1 MIPISPVP
9 ARAIGPVYHVCDML
23 GTTIPNAAQKV
34 NTAANPGGR
43 CAAWSQR
50 DTSYASHVRRKTKCS
65 HSTIA
70 AKMEDQYPITP
81 VSEVGISEWAGGM
94 RRKRRTKHVNEGG
107 VEALR
112 ADDGHWDKANKAIS
126 NLQYKAVRWYL
137 HSFRDDDKNIS
148 RYTRKKRGDRHCAYA
163 CHENY

>member
-23 GTTIPNAAQKV
+23 GTTIPNAAQNA

-70 AKMEDQYPITP
+70 AKMDDQYPITP
-81 VSEVGISEWAGGM
+81 ASGVGISARAGVT
-94 RRKRRTKHVNEGG
+94 RRKARTKHVDESG

-112 ADDGHWDKANKAIS
+112 ADDGDGDKSTKAIS
-126 NLQYKAVRWYL
+126 NL
-137 HSFRDDDKNIS
+137 
-148 RYTRKKRGDRHCAYA
+148 
-163 CHENY
+163 